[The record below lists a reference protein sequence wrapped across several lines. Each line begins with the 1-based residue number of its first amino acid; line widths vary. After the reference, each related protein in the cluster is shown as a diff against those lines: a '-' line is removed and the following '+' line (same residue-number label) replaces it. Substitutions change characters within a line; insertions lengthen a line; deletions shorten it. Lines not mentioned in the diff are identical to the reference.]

1 MDFKTKIVHWNCRGL
16 KPNYNEILLL
26 LSLLKPSVFCL
37 QETFLKQ
44 EDNINF
50 KGFNLYNYIYT
61 AGQKPSGG
69 SSILVHSS
77 YPQREI
83 KLSTDLQAVAVSVS
97 LEKEITI
104 CSLYIPP
111 NFTLHSQHLNSLLE
125 QLPSPYLLVGDFNG
139 HNMLWGCSKNNVR
152 GEIIETF
159 IEANDLCLMND
170 KSHTY
175 LHPATGTFSSLD
187 LSLCHPS
194 LILDFDWY
202 VCDDQHGSDH
212 FPVVIESIN
221 PSLEDHNPKWKLNK
235 ANWEQF
241 HLLCEQDLSMDN
253 FNNSSDLVTDFTS
266 SLMKIS
272 DECIPKTSTSPK
284 KSNPWYNN
292 DCKNAVRQRKQ
303 ALSKFCKYPTG
314 ANLKNVKI
322 QRAKARRTIK
332 SAKRNTWKSYV
343 SKLNHKTP
351 IKKVWDMIRKISGK
365 SKAPSYTHLNTCRE
379 TKATSKEDIANTLG
393 ETFLKNSSSQNYSEK
408 FKHIKM
414 QQEKNAIN
422 FKSLNNE
429 EYNNPFNLL
438 ELIDAIQKSKDTA
451 TGPDEVHYQMLK
463 HLPNNALSTIL
474 HIFNDIWATGVFPE
488 SWRLATIIP
497 IPKPG
502 KDHEEPSNY
511 RPIALTSCLCKTLE
525 RMINKRLV
533 WYLESNDLISPIQ
546 SGFRSGR
553 STNDHLI
560 RLETFIRDAFVNREH
575 VVSVFFDLEK
585 AYDTTWRYGILK
597 DLHDLGLRGRL
608 PVFIRSFLEDRT
620 MQVRVG
626 STLSDF
632 YDQEQGVPQ
641 GSILSTT
648 LFNIKINNIVKCLDS
663 KTDGS
668 LYVDDFGIC
677 YRSKNMRTIE
687 RKLQQCINRIED
699 WATSN
704 GFKFSKSKTQCVH
717 FCKLRKVH
725 NDPVL
730 YLYGSP
736 IPVVEESKFL
746 GVIFDRKL
754 SFIPHIRYLKA
765 KCLRALNLLK
775 VLSHTSWGADRFTLL
790 HLYRSLVRSKLDY
803 GSIVYG
809 SARKS
814 YLQIL
819 DTVHH
824 QGLRLALGAFR
835 TSPVTSLYVEA
846 DEPSLTLRREK
857 LSLQYA
863 TRLAANPSNPAF
875 KVTFSPQ
882 FSEIYECKPTAI
894 RPFGLRVLPL
904 LDSTNINPNNIEK
917 HFVTEIPSWCMKK
930 PDILFDLHTSKKS
943 ASDSLIM
950 KQNFHI
956 LQSRYTEYQHIYTDG
971 SKDGEKVGC
980 AFLYGN
986 HFSSLRIPDGSSVF
1000 TAEAK
1005 AIDLSLDFIDSC
1017 FLHDKFL
1024 IFSDSLSVLKALNH
1038 TSSKNSQ
1045 IQKLL
1050 EKHHKIANTKEILF
1064 CWLPSHVGIIG
1075 NEIADRKAK
1084 DSLHLNMST
1093 FEIPFNS
1100 FKPLIN
1106 KYILSEWQKS
1116 WDTATFNK
1124 LYAIKP
1130 VVGNNSSAIR
1140 NVRRE
1145 DVVITRLRIGHTSFT
1160 HSYILNREEQPF
1172 CIACNQHITVKHILI
1187 DCIDFLQDRNKYF
1200 QVRDLRQLFQDVP
1213 VDNILSFL
1221 KDTNLFNKI

>member
-69 SSILVHSS
+69 SFILVHSS

-104 CSLYIPP
+104 CSLYIPL

-139 HNMLWGCSKNNVR
+139 HNMLWGCSKNNIR
-152 GEIIETF
+152 GEIIENF

-221 PSLEDHNPKWKLNK
+221 PSTEDHNPKWKLNK

-272 DECIPKTSTSPK
+272 DKCIPKTSSNPK

-414 QQEKNAIN
+414 QQEKNNIN

-438 ELIDAIQKSKDTA
+438 ELIDAIQKSNDTA

-463 HLPNNALSTIL
+463 HLPNNALSTLL
-474 HIFNDIWATGVFPE
+474 HIYNDIWATGVFPE

-511 RPIALTSCLCKTLE
+511 RPIALT
-525 RMINKRLV
+525 
-533 WYLESNDLISPIQ
+533 W
-546 SGFRSGR
+546 
-553 STNDHLI
+553 
-560 RLETFIRDAFVNREH
+560 
-575 VVSVFFDLEK
+575 
-585 AYDTTWRYGILK
+585 
-597 DLHDLGLRGRL
+597 
-608 PVFIRSFLEDRT
+608 
-620 MQVRVG
+620 
-626 STLSDF
+626 
-632 YDQEQGVPQ
+632 
-641 GSILSTT
+641 
-648 LFNIKINNIVKCLDS
+648 
-663 KTDGS
+663 
-668 LYVDDFGIC
+668 
-677 YRSKNMRTIE
+677 
-687 RKLQQCINRIED
+687 
-699 WATSN
+699 
-704 GFKFSKSKTQCVH
+704 
-717 FCKLRKVH
+717 
-725 NDPVL
+725 
-730 YLYGSP
+730 
-736 IPVVEESKFL
+736 
-746 GVIFDRKL
+746 
-754 SFIPHIRYLKA
+754 
-765 KCLRALNLLK
+765 
-775 VLSHTSWGADRFTLL
+775 
-790 HLYRSLVRSKLDY
+790 
-803 GSIVYG
+803 
-809 SARKS
+809 
-814 YLQIL
+814 
-819 DTVHH
+819 
-824 QGLRLALGAFR
+824 
-835 TSPVTSLYVEA
+835 
-846 DEPSLTLRREK
+846 
-857 LSLQYA
+857 
-863 TRLAANPSNPAF
+863 
-875 KVTFSPQ
+875 
-882 FSEIYECKPTAI
+882 KPTAI

-956 LQSRYTEYQHIYTDG
+956 LQSHYTEYQHIYTDG

-1005 AIDLSLDFIDSC
+1005 AIDLALDFIDSC

-1064 CWLPSHVGIIG
+1064 CWLPSYVGIIG

-1124 LYAIKP
+1124 LHAIKP

-1140 NVRRE
+1140 NIRRE
-1145 DVVITRLRIGHTSFT
+1145 DVVITRRRIGHTRFT

-1172 CIACNQHITVKHILI
+1172 CIACNQHITVKHILT